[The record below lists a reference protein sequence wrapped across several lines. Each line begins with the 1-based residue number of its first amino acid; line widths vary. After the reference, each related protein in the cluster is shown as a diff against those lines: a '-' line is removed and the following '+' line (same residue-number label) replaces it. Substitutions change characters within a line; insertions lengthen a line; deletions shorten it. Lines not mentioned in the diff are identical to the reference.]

1 MSDVPPEYFTAAM
14 AKKRGP
20 ERHLSGKYNFAGP
33 GTEFRSRMKGSDFYE
48 NLMKQA
54 GRQVVGTKPYNK
66 PYDAIDTC
74 GIIHDRVYANKNA
87 TGAEVQK
94 ADRDFQKC
102 VIKAIKDGKAQGLGN
117 KARATVALLGFEG
130 KLAIENV
137 GLVRKGSK
145 SDGGDKQSVLG
156 QKVGAALSSLGKK
169 ARHVVK
175 RGKIGIV

>member
-1 MSDVPPEYFTAAM
+1 MSDVPPEYYTPAM

-33 GTEFRSRMKGSDFYE
+33 GTEFRARMKGSDFYE

-54 GRQVVGTKPYNK
+54 GRKVVGTKPYNK

-102 VIKAIKDGKAQGLGN
+102 VIKAIKDGKAEGLGN

-145 SDGGDKQSVLG
+145 SDGGDKQSILG
-156 QKVGAALSSLGKK
+156 QKVGAALTSLGNK
-169 ARHVVK
+169 ARHVIK
-175 RGKIGIV
+175 RGKIGII